1 MSAPEVGIERG
12 RPPDRAALAIG
23 AFLLVLAVLVAWDA
37 ASIRAGAAA
46 YSRIGPAVFP
56 YGIAAGLGL
65 LGLAT
70 VVGGLRRGPGPRVR
84 IDPGPALWIAG
95 GLAGQIAALPFAGF
109 SLATGIVFAATAAAF
124 GRRRLVVTYPIGV
137 AFALAVWLA
146 FALALKL
153 VLPAGP
159 LEVAARSGVAW
170 LIEALAPAVSS
181 VLDLVA
187 GRG

>member
-1 MSAPEVGIERG
+1 MSAPEELIERG

-23 AFLLVLAVLVAWDA
+23 AFLLCLAAVVAYDA
-37 ASIRAGAAA
+37 ASIRAGVAT

-56 YGIAAGLGL
+56 YGIAVGLGL

-70 VVGGLRRGPGPRVR
+70 IAGGLRQGPGPRVR
-84 IDPGPALWIAG
+84 IDPRPALWIAG
-95 GLAGQIAALPFAGF
+95 GLAGQIAVLPFAGF

-137 AFALAVWLA
+137 VVALAVWLV

-159 LEVAARSGVAW
+159 LEVAARSGAVW
-170 LIEALAPAVSS
+170 LIEALAPAVAR